1 MPPIAERVRTLAA
14 TSAVVRVTVDGVPS
28 PATGGVDER
37 GRPVLLVR
45 TGEPLHGLRDDAV
58 VAGSLTATRRLGE
71 AEHPRGLLEVQGWAQ
86 AVPVEEARA
95 AAVTVAARSADEGL
109 FAALERYGEPS
120 APRLLRLDVAQVV
133 YLTGQESGVLDADE
147 YLDAGPDPLTE
158 TAERVLAHVNEA
170 HRAQLA
176 DGVAALLGEPALMGE
191 GRGHDGRPGCSG
203 RSGPVGT
210 GAPGAGAPGAGAGCG
225 EVWLWEL
232 DSHGAT
238 VRVDDD
244 LVRFPWP
251 ARVGTCQGLEAALRG
266 LMCTC

>member
-45 TGEPLHGLRDDAV
+45 AGEPLHGLGDDAV
-58 VAGSLTATRRLGE
+58 VAVNLTATRRLGE

-86 AVPVEEARA
+86 AVPVEDARA
-95 AAVTVAARSADEGL
+95 AAVAVAARSADEGL

-176 DGVAALLGEPALMGE
+176 NGVAALLGEPALMGE
-191 GRGHDGRPGCSG
+191 GRGHGGRPGCSG
-203 RSGPVGT
+203 RSGAVGT
-210 GAPGAGAPGAGAGCG
+210 GAPAAGAGCG

-251 ARVGTCQGLEAALRG
+251 ARVGTGQDLEAALRG